1 MSRKSCS
8 KAFSSEVDTGSRQEN
23 ASNQESGAP
32 FRFNRNGNGSRGNA
46 GFTLIEALVALA
58 IIAAVL
64 SSIGAV
70 IAATVKGTRSIDQ
83 RLALTGAAETLLAAM
98 PPRNLLK
105 PGRQSGELAGHR
117 WRIDVAPLNLAAQ
130 DVPQTSP
137 FVPLAV
143 NMRLQAP
150 GGPAIQ
156 LTTVRLVPKVA
167 E

>member
-1 MSRKSCS
+1 LSRR
-8 KAFSSEVDTGSRQEN
+8 SR
-23 ASNQESGAP
+23 
-32 FRFNRNGNGSRGNA
+32 SRGAA

-58 IIAAVL
+58 IVAAVL

-70 IAATVKGTRSIDQ
+70 IATTVKGTRSIDR
-83 RLALTGAAETLLAAM
+83 RLALTGAAETLLAQLPA
-98 PPRNLLK
+98 RNLLK

-117 WRIDVAPLNLAAQ
+117 WRIDVAPMNAPDAS
-130 DVPQTSP
+130 DPQIQR

-143 NMRLQAP
+143 ILRLEAP
-150 GGPAIQ
+150 DGPALQ

>member
-8 KAFSSEVDTGSRQEN
+8 DGI
-23 ASNQESGAP
+23 
-32 FRFNRNGNGSRGNA
+32 A

-70 IAATVKGTRSIDQ
+70 IATTVKGTRSIDQ
-83 RLALTGAAETLLAAM
+83 HLALTGAAETLLAAL
-98 PPRNLLK
+98 PARNLLK
-105 PGRQSGELAGHR
+105 PGRQTGETAGHR
-117 WRIDVAPLNLAAQ
+117 WRIDVAPMNVAVTSDA
-130 DVPQTSP
+130 PQTGR

-143 NMRLQAP
+143 SMRLQAP
-150 GGPAIQ
+150 GGPALQ

>member
-8 KAFSSEVDTGSRQEN
+8 E
-23 ASNQESGAP
+23 
-32 FRFNRNGNGSRGNA
+32 NA

-58 IIAAVL
+58 IVAAVL
-64 SSIGAV
+64 SSVAAV
-70 IAATVKGTRSIDQ
+70 IATTVKGTRSIDQ
-83 RLALTGAAETLLAAM
+83 RLALTGAVETLLAELPA
-98 PPRNLLK
+98 RNLLK

-117 WRIDVAPLNLAAQ
+117 WRIDVTRMNVADADDAP
-130 DVPQTSP
+130 TRR

-143 NMRLQAP
+143 NMRMQAP

-156 LTTVRLVPKVA
+156 FTTVRLVPRVA

>member
-1 MSRKSCS
+1 LSRKSCS
-8 KAFSSEVDTGSRQEN
+8 EGT
-23 ASNQESGAP
+23 
-32 FRFNRNGNGSRGNA
+32 A

-58 IIAAVL
+58 IVAAVL

-70 IAATVKGTRSIDQ
+70 IATTVKGTRSIDQ
-83 RLALTGAAETLLAAM
+83 RLALTGAAETLLAEL
-98 PPRNLLK
+98 PTRNLLM

-117 WRIDVAPLNLAAQ
+117 WRIDVSPMNAALASDAPRTQ
-130 DVPQTSP
+130 R

-143 NMRLQAP
+143 NMRMQAP

-156 LTTVRLVPKVA
+156 ITTVRLVPKAA

>member
-1 MSRKSCS
+1 LSRKSCS
-8 KAFSSEVDTGSRQEN
+8 ER
-23 ASNQESGAP
+23 
-32 FRFNRNGNGSRGNA
+32 

-70 IAATVKGTRSIDQ
+70 IGTTVRGTRSIDQ
-83 RLALTGAAETLLAAM
+83 RLALSGAVETVLATLPA
-98 PPRNLLK
+98 RNALK

-117 WRIDVAPLNLAAQ
+117 WRLDVAPLNAAADTAQ
-130 DVPQTSP
+130 G
-137 FVPLAV
+137 FVPLVV
-143 NMRLQAP
+143 NMRMQAP

-156 LTTVRLVPKVA
+156 VTTVRLVPKPA

>member
-1 MSRKSCS
+1 LSRKSCS
-8 KAFSSEVDTGSRQEN
+8 DA
-23 ASNQESGAP
+23 
-32 FRFNRNGNGSRGNA
+32 A

-58 IIAAVL
+58 IVAAVL

-70 IAATVKGTRSIDQ
+70 IATTVKGTRSIDQ
-83 RLALTGAAETLLAAM
+83 RLALTGTAETLLAELPA
-98 PPRNLLK
+98 RNLLK

-117 WRIDVAPLNLAAQ
+117 WRIDVSAMNSASASDAPQNQ
-130 DVPQTSP
+130 R

-150 GGPAIQ
+150 GGPAMQ
-156 LTTVRLVPKVA
+156 FTTVRLVPRAA

>member
-8 KAFSSEVDTGSRQEN
+8 DGT
-23 ASNQESGAP
+23 
-32 FRFNRNGNGSRGNA
+32 A

-58 IIAAVL
+58 IVAAVL

-70 IAATVKGTRSIDQ
+70 IATTVKGTRSIDQ
-83 RLALTGAAETLLAAM
+83 RLALTGAAETLLAAL
-98 PPRNLLK
+98 PARNLLK

-117 WRIDVAPLNLAAQ
+117 WRIDVSPLSAA
-130 DVPQTSP
+130 VTGEAPQTQR

-156 LTTVRLVPKVA
+156 MTTVRLVPKAA

>member
-8 KAFSSEVDTGSRQEN
+8 DGT
-23 ASNQESGAP
+23 
-32 FRFNRNGNGSRGNA
+32 A

-58 IIAAVL
+58 IVAAVL

-70 IAATVKGTRSIDQ
+70 IASTVKGTRSIDQ
-83 RLALTGAAETLLAAM
+83 RLALTGAAETLLAELPA
-98 PPRNLLK
+98 RNLLK

-117 WRIDVAPLNLAAQ
+117 WRIDVSPMNAAVTS
-130 DVPQTSP
+130 DAPQTQR

-156 LTTVRLVPKVA
+156 ITTVRLVPKAA

>member
-1 MSRKSCS
+1 LSRKSCS
-8 KAFSSEVDTGSRQEN
+8 DGT
-23 ASNQESGAP
+23 
-32 FRFNRNGNGSRGNA
+32 A

-58 IIAAVL
+58 IVAAVL

-70 IAATVKGTRSIDQ
+70 IATTVKGTRSIDQ
-83 RLALTGAAETLLAAM
+83 RLALTGAAETLLAAL
-98 PPRNLLK
+98 PARNLLK
-105 PGRQSGELAGHR
+105 PGRQSGEMAGHR
-117 WRIDVAPLNLAAQ
+117 WRIDVSPLNAA
-130 DVPQTSP
+130 VAGEAPQTQR

-156 LTTVRLVPKVA
+156 MTTVRLVPKAA

>member
-8 KAFSSEVDTGSRQEN
+8 DGI
-23 ASNQESGAP
+23 
-32 FRFNRNGNGSRGNA
+32 A

-58 IIAAVL
+58 IVAAVL

-70 IAATVKGTRSIDQ
+70 IATTVKGTRSIDQ
-83 RLALTGAAETLLAAM
+83 RLALTGAAESLLAAL
-98 PPRNLLK
+98 PARNLLK
-105 PGRQSGELAGHR
+105 PGRQTGEIAGHR
-117 WRIDVAPLNLAAQ
+117 WRIDVSPMDAADAGDAPQNPRFIA
-130 DVPQTSP
+130 
-137 FVPLAV
+137 LAV

-150 GGPAIQ
+150 DGPAIQ